1 MGKVVELFECTW
13 FLKALVIQVCR
24 NLNFICF
31 LTCKLTFND
40 VTDLNVVTGQ
50 LSFFWQVQLMSC

>member
-1 MGKVVELFECTW
+1 MQLVSKGT
-13 FLKALVIQVCR
+13 AVIQVCR

-40 VTDLNVVTGQ
+40 VTDLNGVTGQ
-50 LSFFWQVQLMSC
+50 LSAALRCRTFGFSSF